1 MSERDTPAQRAKDN
15 AVEIASTLVVGLG
28 LAALFLGA
36 ESFWLVFVLGFVV
49 LVPLVALLFGDESD
63 RAEWWDD
70 SWGED
75 WFDDWWG
82 SSSTDD
88 ADDEREDTSKDEGE
102 DSLSIVRRR
111 YARGELT
118 DAQFER
124 KLERLLETET
134 LEDVEDRQRARE
146 LLDEHE

>member
-1 MSERDTPAQRAKDN
+1 MSARDTPAERARDN

-28 LAALFLGA
+28 LAALFLGV
-36 ESFWLVFVLGFVV
+36 SNFWLVFVLGFVV
-49 LVPLVALLFGDESD
+49 FVPLVALLFGDESD
-63 RAEWWDD
+63 RDEWWDD
-70 SWGED
+70 MWGED

-82 SSSTDD
+82 SSTKDD
-88 ADDEREDTSKDEGE
+88 ADSERKDAPEDGSE

-146 LLDEHE
+146 LLDEYE